1 MHNQTVKALHPKVAA
16 FKRKSGYFMYSGALS
31 IGDAGVIEQRAAR
44 ALTNASAL
52 LDKRIIPG
60 YGVRWGVKDTYGTK
74 FIKGCCTKSIK
85 ENGPGSGSRE
95 QIKSLW
101 QHRQEDPLA
110 NQGLLEEDDYG
121 LYQETLPLDDVPN
134 AERCLTQIK
143 SGTIAGLSI
152 GFIPNWDRAEWD
164 DTDDSLVF
172 MEIALK
178 EISPVTFNSVPGSY
192 IMRSAEDFD
201 NLDAQFEEFISG
213 LPKAN
218 RVEARQ
224 LFTRYK
230 SLINIDTPPDV
241 RTEAPDNVSAPV
253 ANAIDFKYLLTNLK
267 NQ

>member
-1 MHNQTVKALHPKVAA
+1 MHNQTVKTLHPKIAA

-31 IGDAGVIEQRAAR
+31 IGQTGALEQRATVA
-44 ALTNASAL
+44 TSNASAL

-60 YGVRWGVKDTYGTK
+60 YGCQWGVKDTYSTK
-74 FIKGCCTKSIK
+74 FIKGCCAKSIK

-101 QHRQEDPLA
+101 QHRQDDPLA
-110 NQGLLEEDDYG
+110 NQGLLVEDDYG
-121 LYQETLPLDDVPN
+121 LYQETMPLDEVPS
-134 AERCLTQIK
+134 AERCLTQIR

-164 DTDDSLVF
+164 DADDSLVF

-201 NLDAQFEEFISG
+201 NLDAQFEEFIAG

-218 RVEARQ
+218 RIEARQ

-230 SLINIDTPPDV
+230 SLINLDTPPEQ
-241 RTEAPDNVSAPV
+241 RAEAPIEIIAPV
-253 ANAIDFKYLLTNLK
+253 GNGIDFQYLLNNFKTK
-267 NQ
+267 